1 MPQSRKSSDSDA
13 PVAKAADERKR
24 RTLESVIA
32 DLCAAEPSGRSID
45 PVAAARAYASERG
58 DDDPLAWRKWLQQ
71 IRSTAIGMAR
81 KGDLIIYRKGKPAD
95 PDDFRGVYRLGLPR
109 SE

>member
-1 MPQSRKSSDSDA
+1 MPPSRKLPDSDSA
-13 PVAKAADERKR
+13 ENSRHKR
-24 RTLESVIA
+24 TIEAVIT

-45 PVAAARAYASERG
+45 PVAAARAYATERG

-95 PDDFRGVYRLGLPR
+95 PDDFRGVYRLGLPS